1 MRYFKTESTIFE
13 LVEERE
19 HVYIV
24 KAKNDPTKTY
34 SKSKIQTNIIQW
46 ADDLIDLVNRFVVIY
61 EKGYH
66 YQIITKYKFG
76 KKTTK
81 EVKAMLDKG
90 AKIYGAIWTKTGL
103 SYATEMNQELELV
116 LL

>member
-46 ADDLIDLVNRFVVIY
+46 ADDLIDLVNRIVTIY
-61 EKGYH
+61 KGCH
-66 YQIITKYKFG
+66 YQIYTKHQFG
-76 KKTTK
+76 KKTVK

-103 SYATEMNQELELV
+103 SYATEINQELELV